1 MWHGPPAQTSNLT
14 ARGRLAATFALAV
27 AAVLAAGV
35 VTPASALMQIDF
47 EQPFYVHEGWQVWD
61 FCLVENNG
69 LYVLFYGAVPMS
81 DTNPSASDDIWRT
94 TSSDLVHWSPPIS
107 VLSVVDATW
116 ESRALWAPDVVHDEA
131 TGLWWMAYTG
141 VDELRNQRL
150 GMAYSGNLTSWSR
163 SPLSPIQEP
172 SPPTF
177 FYYPAGG
184 WSECRDPYLFWQD
197 GAWRLLSTVRVP
209 GDHPEGHGALA
220 IATAQ
225 TMHAWSEPTVFL
237 ESGSATP
244 EASLE
249 SSQYHVR
256 EGEHHLFLHEYAT
269 AGITHLATDD
279 PAAWDFATRT
289 SIDGGIA
296 PEVDSFDDG
305 SSWLLSRVAPYQEP
319 DLDAFSFV
327 VRVDTLAFPDDGEA
341 PVVVRSP
348 PLAREFAEFSGNSVV
363 GNPCFGDNPARRG
376 EPPVGHVGN
385 CYFGS
390 AEYFQGPL
398 SGAGSP
404 GLQVGNVATGELT
417 SYPFVIAG
425 SSISLLVG
433 GSDHPDDCYVALVDA
448 ATDTVILKEHGGGHE
463 TMTERWWDVSGLYGR
478 EVYVR
483 IVDSSQQ
490 GHINVDHIRETM
502 IALEAPGTDPAAS
515 VLVDH
520 GPHPNPCNPTT
531 TFRFAAPGTATCR
544 AAVYDL
550 RGRLVWRSEPVT
562 IDGGVGA
569 VTWRGED
576 RRGTRAAAGVYVY
589 RLTSDQGHAAS
600 GKVTLAP

>member
-1 MWHGPPAQTSNLT
+1 MWHGPPTQLT
-14 ARGRLAATFALAV
+14 NPTPRGRLAATAALAV
-27 AAVLAAGV
+27 LAVLLAGAV
-35 VTPASALMQIDF
+35 APASALMQIDF

-69 LYVLFYGAVPMS
+69 LYALFYGAVPMS
-81 DTNPSASDDIWRT
+81 DANPSASDDIWRT

-116 ESRALWAPDVVHDEA
+116 ESRAVWAPDVVHDEA
-131 TGLWWMAYTG
+131 TGLWWLAYTG

-150 GMAYSGNLTSWSR
+150 GMAYSSNLASWSR
-163 SPLSPIQEP
+163 SPLNPIQEP

-177 FYYPAGG
+177 FYYPASG

-197 GAWRLLSTVRVP
+197 GAWRLLSTVRLP
-209 GDHPEGHGALA
+209 SDLPEGHGALA
-220 IATAQ
+220 FATAQ

-244 EASLE
+244 EAALE
-249 SSQYHVR
+249 SSQYIVR

-269 AGITHLATDD
+269 AGITHLAADD

-289 SIDGGIA
+289 SIDSGIA

-305 SSWLLSRVAPYQEP
+305 ASWLLSRVAPYQEP
-319 DLDAFSFV
+319 DLDTFSFV
-327 VRVDTLAFPDDGEA
+327 VRVDTLTFPEGEEA
-341 PVVVRSP
+341 PVVIRSP

-398 SGAGSP
+398 SGRGSP
-404 GLQVGNVATGELT
+404 GLQVGNVATGELA
-417 SYPFVIAG
+417 SYPFVIMG

-433 GSDHPDDCYVALVDA
+433 GTDHPDDCHVALVDA
-448 ATDTVILKEHGGGHE
+448 ATDTVIFREGGGGHP
-463 TMTERWWDVSGLYGR
+463 TMTERWWDVSELYGR
-478 EVYVR
+478 EVYVH

-502 IALEAPGTDPAAS
+502 IALEAPGPGPAGGA
-515 VLVDH
+515 LVDH
-520 GPHPNPCNPTT
+520 GPRPNPCNPAT
-531 TFRFAAPGTATCR
+531 TFRFAAPAPATCR

-550 RGRLVWRSEPVT
+550 RGRLVWRSEPVPVS
-562 IDGGVGA
+562 GGAGS
-569 VTWRGED
+569 VTWYGQD
-576 RRGTRAAAGVYVY
+576 RRGTRVAAGVYVY
-589 RLTSDQGHAAS
+589 RLTSDQGHAVS